1 MIKKYII
8 NSTFYFLFFSFLLIF
23 NSCETED
30 ILPNIQLSVDSYNLS
45 EDNGLVTLTASLNS
59 SLNKQ
64 TSVAILVA
72 GTAETSI
79 DFNLSSESFLFEI
92 GSNSSSIEITALQD
106 NEIEGI
112 ESLIFSVANSSNFLI
127 LENNQIEISLL
138 DDDSDSD
145 SDGVLDAIDSCP
157 SEVGP
162 DANNGCPWLGFLINE
177 INYDPVTSPEGDAN
191 GDGTRSAQGDEFI
204 EFYNSGPEID
214 LAGYT
219 ISDADAVRHTFPS
232 GESLI
237 PSNGVLVVFG
247 GPFGGAGDPI
257 SDFGG
262 AIVQVANGLDFRL
275 NMNNAGDFMTISD
288 PSGNPIL
295 TFDIEPLSDNPN
307 ESYTRNPDL
316 TGEFEQHAGIQ
327 GSGGRLFSPGTKLDG
342 TPFN

>member
-1 MIKKYII
+1 MEKTCCNFI
-8 NSTFYFLFFSFLLIF
+8 FYFSLLSLLTVLS
-23 NSCETED
+23 SCETED
-30 ILPNIQLSVDSYNLS
+30 ILPNIQLSVDSDNLS
-45 EDNGLVTLTASLNS
+45 EDNGLVTLTASFNS
-59 SLNKQ
+59 SLNQ
-64 TSVAILVA
+64 MTSVAIIVG
-72 GTAETSI
+72 GTAQTLI

-191 GDGTRSAQGDEFI
+191 GDGTRSAHDDEFI
-204 EFYNSGPEID
+204 EFFNSGPEID
-214 LAGYT
+214 LTGYT

-247 GPFGGAGDPI
+247 GSYGGAGDPI
-257 SDFGG
+257 GDFGG
-262 AIVQVANGLDFRL
+262 AIVQVANGFENRL
-275 NMNNAGDFMTISD
+275 SMNNNGDVMTISD

-295 TFDIEPLSDNPN
+295 TFDIEPLSNNPN

-316 TGEFEQHAGIQ
+316 TGEFEQHADIES
-327 GSGGRLFSPGTKLDG
+327 SGGRLFSPGTKLDG

>member
-8 NSTFYFLFFSFLLIF
+8 NSTFYFLFFSFLLIS

-30 ILPNIQLSVDSYNLS
+30 ILPNIQLSVDSDNLS

-112 ESLIFSVANSSNFLI
+112 ESLIFSVANNSNFLI

-145 SDGVLDAIDSCP
+145 NDGVLDAIDSCP
-157 SEVGP
+157 TEVGP

-177 INYDPVTSPEGDAN
+177 VLYDPASGDAGDAN
-191 GDGTRSAQGDEFI
+191 GDGNRSPHDDEFI

-219 ISDADAVRHTFPS
+219 ISDAVAVRHTFPS

-247 GPFGGAGDPI
+247 GSYDGAGDPVG
-257 SDFGG
+257 DFGG
-262 AIVQVANGLDFRL
+262 AIVQVANGEEKRL
-275 NMNNAGDFMTISD
+275 NMNNNGDFMTISD

-295 TFDIEPLSDNPN
+295 TFDIEPLSNGPD

-327 GSGGRLFSPGTKLDG
+327 GSDGRLFSPGTKLDG

>member
-1 MIKKYII
+1 MEKACCNFII
-8 NSTFYFLFFSFLLIF
+8 FFSFLFFVLS
-23 NSCETED
+23 SCETED
-30 ILPNIQLSVDSYNLS
+30 ILPNIQLSVDSDNLS

-59 SLNKQ
+59 SLNQK
-64 TSVAILVA
+64 TSVAIIVG
-72 GTAETSI
+72 GTAQTSI

-92 GSNSSSIEITALQD
+92 GSNSSSIEIASVQD

-177 INYDPVTSPEGDAN
+177 INYDPDTSPEGDAN
-191 GDGTRSAQGDEFI
+191 GDGTRSAHDDEFI
-204 EFYNSGPEID
+204 EFFNSGPEID
-214 LAGYT
+214 LTGYT
-219 ISDADAVRHTFPS
+219 ISDADAVRHTFLS

-247 GPFGGAGDPI
+247 GSSDGAGDPI
-257 SDFGG
+257 GDFGG
-262 AIVQVANGLDFRL
+262 AIVQVANGFENRL
-275 NMNNAGDFMTISD
+275 NMNNNGDVMTISD

-295 TFDIEPLSDNPN
+295 TFDIEPLSNNPN

-316 TGEFEQHAGIQ
+316 TGEFEQHADIDS
-327 GSGGRLFSPGTKLDG
+327 SGGRLFSPGTKLDG

>member
-1 MIKKYII
+1 MEKACCNFII
-8 NSTFYFLFFSFLLIF
+8 FFSFLFFVLS
-23 NSCETED
+23 SCETED
-30 ILPNIQLSVDSYNLS
+30 ILPNIQLSVDSDNLS
-45 EDNGLVTLTASLNS
+45 EDNGLVTLTASLND
-59 SLNKQ
+59 SLNEQ
-64 TSVAILVA
+64 TSVAILVE
-72 GTAETSI
+72 GTAQTSI
-79 DFNLSSESFLFEI
+79 DYNLSSESFLFEK
-92 GSNSSSIEITALQD
+92 GSNSSSIEITSVQD

-145 SDGVLDAIDSCP
+145 NDGVLDAIDSCP
-157 SEVGP
+157 TEVGP

-177 INYDPVTSPEGDAN
+177 VLYDPPSGDAGDAN
-191 GDGTRSAQGDEFI
+191 GDGNRSAHDDEFI

-219 ISDADAVRHTFPS
+219 ISDAVAVRHTFPS

-247 GPFGGAGDPI
+247 AYEFESAKDPVG
-257 SDFGG
+257 DFGG
-262 AIVQVANGLDFRL
+262 AIVQVCNGFENRL
-275 NMNNAGDFMTISD
+275 NMNNGGDFMTISD

-295 TFDIEPLSDNPN
+295 TFDIEPLSGSPD

>member
-1 MIKKYII
+1 MEKTCCNFII
-8 NSTFYFLFFSFLLIF
+8 YFSLLLAVLS
-23 NSCETED
+23 SCETED
-30 ILPNIQLSVDSYNLS
+30 ILPNIQLSVDSNNLI

-59 SLNKQ
+59 SLNQQ

-72 GTAETSI
+72 GTAQTSI
-79 DFNLSSESFLFEI
+79 DYNLSSESFLFENE
-92 GSNSSSIEITALQD
+92 SNSSSIEIKSVQD

-112 ESLIFSVANSSNFLI
+112 ESLIFSVASNSNFLI

-145 SDGVLDAIDSCP
+145 NDGVLDAIDSCP
-157 SEVGP
+157 TEAGP
-162 DANNGCPWLGFLINE
+162 DANDGCPWLGFLINE
-177 INYDPVTSPEGDAN
+177 VNYDPESGLEGDAN
-191 GDGTRSAQGDEFI
+191 GDGTRSAHDDEFI

-247 GPFGGAGDPI
+247 GSFGGAGDPVGN
-257 SDFGG
+257 FGG
-262 AIVQVANGLDFRL
+262 AIVQVANGFENRL
-275 NMNNAGDFMTISD
+275 NMNNSGDFMTISD
-288 PSGNPIL
+288 PSGTPIL
-295 TFDIEPLSDNPN
+295 TFDIEPLSNNPN

-316 TGEFEQHAGIQ
+316 IGEFEQHSGIES
-327 GSGGRLFSPGTKLDG
+327 SGGRLFSPGTKLDG

>member
-1 MIKKYII
+1 
-8 NSTFYFLFFSFLLIF
+8 
-23 NSCETED
+23 
-30 ILPNIQLSVDSYNLS
+30 
-45 EDNGLVTLTASLNS
+45 
-59 SLNKQ
+59 
-64 TSVAILVA
+64 
-72 GTAETSI
+72 
-79 DFNLSSESFLFEI
+79 LSSESFLFEI

-191 GDGTRSAQGDEFI
+191 GDGTRSAHDDEFI
-204 EFYNSGPEID
+204 EFFNSGPEID
-214 LAGYT
+214 LTGYT

-247 GPFGGAGDPI
+247 GSYGGAGDPI
-257 SDFGG
+257 GEFGG
-262 AIVQVANGLDFRL
+262 AIVQVANGFENRL
-275 NMNNAGDFMTISD
+275 SMNNNGDVMTISD

-295 TFDIEPLSDNPN
+295 TFDIEPLSNNPN

-316 TGEFEQHAGIQ
+316 TGEFEQHADIES
-327 GSGGRLFSPGTKLDG
+327 SGGRLFSPGTKLDG

>member
-1 MIKKYII
+1 MINKNII
-8 NSTFYFLFFSFLLIF
+8 NYTLYFLFFSFLLIF

-30 ILPNIQLSVDSYNLS
+30 ILPNIQLSVDSNNLS

-59 SLNKQ
+59 SLKQQ
-64 TSVAILVA
+64 TSVAILVG
-72 GTAETSI
+72 GTAQTSI
-79 DFNLSSESFLFEI
+79 DYNLSSDSFLFEK
-92 GSNSSSIEITALQD
+92 GSNSSSIEITSVQD

-112 ESLIFSVANSSNFLI
+112 ESLIFSFANSSNFLI
-127 LENNQIEISLL
+127 LGNNQIEISLL

-157 SEVGP
+157 NEVGP
-162 DANNGCPWLGFLINE
+162 AANNGCPWLGFLINE
-177 INYDPVTSPEGDAN
+177 VNYDPESGLEGDAN
-191 GDGTRSAQGDEFI
+191 GDGTRSAHDDEFI

-247 GPFGGAGDPI
+247 GSYGGAGDPVG
-257 SDFGG
+257 DFGG
-262 AIVQVANGLDFRL
+262 AIVQVANGFENRL
-275 NMNNAGDFMTISD
+275 NMNNGGDFMTISD

>member
-1 MIKKYII
+1 MEKTCCNFI
-8 NSTFYFLFFSFLLIF
+8 FYFSLLSLLTVLS
-23 NSCETED
+23 SCETED
-30 ILPNIQLSVDSYNLS
+30 ILPNIQLSFDSDNLS
-45 EDNGLVTLTASLNS
+45 EDNGLVTLTASLNT
-59 SLNKQ
+59 SLSQQN
-64 TSVAILVA
+64 SVAILVG
-72 GTAETSI
+72 GTAQTSI
-79 DFNLSSESFLFEI
+79 DYNLSSESFLFEI

-191 GDGTRSAQGDEFI
+191 GDGTRSAHDDEFI
-204 EFYNSGPEID
+204 EFFNSGPEID
-214 LAGYT
+214 LTGYT

-247 GPFGGAGDPI
+247 GSYGGAGDPI
-257 SDFGG
+257 GEFGG
-262 AIVQVANGLDFRL
+262 AIVQVANGFENRL
-275 NMNNAGDFMTISD
+275 SMNNNGDVMTISD

-295 TFDIEPLSDNPN
+295 TFDIEPLSNNPN

-316 TGEFEQHAGIQ
+316 TGEFEQHADIES
-327 GSGGRLFSPGTKLDG
+327 SGGRLFSPGTKLDG

>member
-1 MIKKYII
+1 MLLAATLPPYVALNFPTEFTI
-8 NSTFYFLFFSFLLIF
+8 NNDDYVSVSSKNYLGL
-23 NSCETED
+23 N
-30 ILPNIQLSVDSYNLS
+30 QVDSLQEGGTLKLEFCVPSGYTYQNQ
-45 EDNGLVTLTASLNS
+45 NGSSDITLTVTPTVSGSDSDFYKKATCTDLN
-59 SLNKQ
+59 
-64 TSVAILVA
+64 
-72 GTAETSI
+72 
-79 DFNLSSESFLFEI
+79 
-92 GSNSSSIEITALQD
+92 
-106 NEIEGI
+106 
-112 ESLIFSVANSSNFLI
+112 
-127 LENNQIEISLL
+127 LL

-191 GDGTRSAQGDEFI
+191 GDGTRSAQGDECI

-295 TFDIEPLSDNPN
+295 TFDIEPLSENPN

>member
-1 MIKKYII
+1 MEKTCCNFII
-8 NSTFYFLFFSFLLIF
+8 YFSLLLTVLS
-23 NSCETED
+23 SCETED
-30 ILPNIQLSVDSYNLS
+30 ILPNIQLSVDSDSLS

-59 SLNKQ
+59 SLNQ
-64 TSVAILVA
+64 RTSVAILVE
-72 GTAETSI
+72 GTAQTLI
-79 DFNLSSESFLFEI
+79 DYKLSSESFLFEK
-92 GSNSSSIEITALQD
+92 GSNSSSIEITSLQD
-106 NEIEGI
+106 NEVEGI
-112 ESLIFSVANSSNFLI
+112 ESLIFSIANNSNFLT

-145 SDGVLDAIDSCP
+145 NDGVLDAIDSCP
-157 SEVGP
+157 NEVGA

-177 INYDPVTSPEGDAN
+177 VNYDPESGIEGDAN
-191 GDGTRSAQGDEFI
+191 GDGTRSAHDDEFI

-247 GPFGGAGDPI
+247 GSYGGAGDPVGN
-257 SDFGG
+257 FGG
-262 AIVQVANGLDFRL
+262 AIVQVANGFEKRL
-275 NMNNAGDFMTISD
+275 NMNNSGDFMTISD
-288 PSGNPIL
+288 PSGTPIL
-295 TFDIEPLSDNPN
+295 TFDIEPLSNNPN

-316 TGEFEQHAGIQ
+316 IGEFVQHSGIES
-327 GSGGRLFSPGTKLDG
+327 SGGRLFSPGTKLDG